1 MEQRASK
8 RANRAPFVVRPVNND
23 PARHRPH
30 STIHHSS
37 LPRVKHSRFLARQ
50 IPIWSVDGIVML
62 IMRQISRWIVIEI
75 PPFVAFVA
83 YLRVNDQL
91 SMYQVLKLWIFVFLF
106 FFKRKEIGYDIYIC
120 CIYVIFFENTCS
132 FYFFFYCV
140 RQDFSLSVDRNIFQ
154 GERDGGKNLLGWR
167 IVLGNDFLFFFET
180 SWMKC
185 SKDRWD
191 GGGPLGGSTKF
202 LIDRGRFDTLRRV
215 DQKVV
220 LLEIQEINER
230 VEKLAKRVLYKLVI
244 KTLHNYRW
252 NYSFTFINK
261 NETMKK
267 RSRSR

>member
-91 SMYQVLKLWIFVFLF
+91 SMYQILKLWIFVFLF

-167 IVLGNDFLFFFET
+167 IVLGNDFLFFFSRLRGWSVARTDEMAADH
-180 SWMKC
+180 SE
-185 SKDRWD
+185 DRQSFWSIE
-191 GGGPLGGSTKF
+191 GGSTLFGVSIKK
-202 LIDRGRFDTLRRV
+202 LSSSRFR
-215 DQKVV
+215 
-220 LLEIQEINER
+220 
-230 VEKLAKRVLYKLVI
+230 KLMNA
-244 KTLHNYRW
+244 
-252 NYSFTFINK
+252 
-261 NETMKK
+261 
-267 RSRSR
+267 SRN